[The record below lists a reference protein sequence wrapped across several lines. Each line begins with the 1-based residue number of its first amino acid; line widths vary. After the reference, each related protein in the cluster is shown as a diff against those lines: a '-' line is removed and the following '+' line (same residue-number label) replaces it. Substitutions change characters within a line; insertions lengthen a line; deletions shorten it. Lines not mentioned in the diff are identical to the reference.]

1 MKDVYIIATHFAKP
15 KNPKKTSIPGYMK
28 DPNNIVWDE
37 QVTVTKGLR
46 TKDTLSA
53 AIVLNVT
60 KQKVEFTK
68 YSGESTFSEL
78 FNYFYEKS
86 PNEIT
91 HSLQQVGFTLT
102 PLKEEKREIDVPTET
117 ETS

>member
-15 KNPKKTSIPGYMK
+15 KEPKKTSIPGYMK

-37 QVTVTKGLR
+37 QVIVTKGLR
-46 TKDTLSA
+46 TKDTVSA

-60 KQKVEFTK
+60 KQKVEYTK
-68 YSGESTFSEL
+68 YNGETTFDEL

-91 HSLQQVGFTLT
+91 HSLQRVGFTF
-102 PLKEEKREIDVPTET
+102 PKLKEEQREINVSTET